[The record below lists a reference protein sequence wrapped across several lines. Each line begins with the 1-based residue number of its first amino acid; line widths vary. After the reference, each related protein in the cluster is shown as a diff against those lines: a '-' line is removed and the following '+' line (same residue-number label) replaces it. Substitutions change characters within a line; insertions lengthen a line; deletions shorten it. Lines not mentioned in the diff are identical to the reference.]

1 MLQDFIEII
10 QNDVVECSSLV
21 LVSYL
26 YLPDFLRESNEDVVN
41 NNDAEGDQ
49 IQVQEFSWLKEDY
62 HEEAE
67 DKFDLQDS
75 SDSETIK

>member
-49 IQVQEFSWLKEDY
+49 IQVQEFS
-62 HEEAE
+62 
-67 DKFDLQDS
+67 
-75 SDSETIK
+75 